1 MSLRASRE
9 WNDLM
14 ISLSQSFDVE
24 VDVVVKQKTRRFY
37 WMLKLQ
43 LTDFHSFSTTISV
56 SDTTLKLSRRRLI
69 TNWIRKN
76 IFKSMSDKCA
86 ETSFS
91 MQSRNCWG
99 VCFFY
104 TSLSVCVC
112 VCVITKSS
120 VNKTSKNKWE
130 LCLKVFDV
138 KVLYIILS
146 TLHSLLGY
154 KCKDLLE
161 IFSSTIVLVFIKVL
175 SSFLDLLFENI
186 LYFTFIKPKSN
197 KTSLN

>member
-1 MSLRASRE
+1 MKHV
-9 WNDLM
+9 
-14 ISLSQSFDVE
+14 SLSPSPSLSHSFDVE
-24 VDVVVKQKTRRFY
+24 VDVVVEKTRRFY

-146 TLHSLLGY
+146 TLHSLLGCRFVKITWKNY
-154 KCKDLLE
+154 STCFHKNIKLIFITFRFIFRKYILLH
-161 IFSSTIVLVFIKVL
+161 I
-175 SSFLDLLFENI
+175 
-186 LYFTFIKPKSN
+186 Y
-197 KTSLN
+197 

>member
-14 ISLSQSFDVE
+14 NEARLSVSPSPSSFLLSHYTGVG
-24 VDVVVKQKTRRFY
+24 VDVVVEKKPAGTE
-37 WMLKLQ
+37 LQ

-99 VCFFY
+99 VCFF
-104 TSLSVCVC
+104 THHMC

-120 VNKTSKNKWE
+120 VNKTSENKWE

-138 KVLYIILS
+138 QVLYSTLYS
-146 TLHSLLGY
+146 RVLPTLHSV
-154 KCKDLLE
+154 
-161 IFSSTIVLVFIKVL
+161 FSLVFANMYL
-175 SSFLDLLFENI
+175 N
-186 LYFTFIKPKSN
+186 YFHKII
-197 KTSLN
+197 

>member
-1 MSLRASRE
+1 MKHVALP
-9 WNDLM
+9 
-14 ISLSQSFDVE
+14 LSHSFDVE
-24 VDVVVKQKTRRFY
+24 VDVVVKQKSRRFY

-104 TSLSVCVC
+104 TSLSAC

-130 LCLKVFDV
+130 LRLKVFDV

-146 TLHSLLGY
+146 TLHTVFGCRFVKIY
-154 KCKDLLE
+154 LLE

-175 SSFLDLLFENI
+175 SSFLSLLDLFFENI
-186 LYFTFIKPKSN
+186 FYFTFIKLKSN
-197 KTSLN
+197 KTSLY

>member
-1 MSLRASRE
+1 MKHVALP
-9 WNDLM
+9 
-14 ISLSQSFDVE
+14 LSQSFDVE

-112 VCVITKSS
+112 VITKSS

-138 KVLYIILS
+138 KVLFIILS
-146 TLHSLLGY
+146 TLHTVFGCRFVKIY
-154 KCKDLLE
+154 LLE

-175 SSFLDLLFENI
+175 SSFLSLLDLLFENI
-186 LYFTFIKPKSN
+186 FYFTFIKLKSN
-197 KTSLN
+197 KTSLY